1 MVTKRETPILVKI
14 VGVER
19 IYRYAF
25 KLNSRGIMINVR
37 VAISEEEAKELPRMF
52 RKGKRHVK
60 VKSSR
65 KPIINP

>member
-1 MVTKRETPILVKI
+1 
-14 VGVER
+14 
-19 IYRYAF
+19 
-25 KLNSRGIMINVR
+25 MINVR